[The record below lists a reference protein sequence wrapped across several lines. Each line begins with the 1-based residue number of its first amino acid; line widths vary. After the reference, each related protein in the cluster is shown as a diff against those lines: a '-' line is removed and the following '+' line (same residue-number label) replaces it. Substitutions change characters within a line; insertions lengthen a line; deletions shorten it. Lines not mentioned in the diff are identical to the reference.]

1 MQPTPATRISIDSS
15 TIVRFLGF
23 IILAILFYV
32 LRDVVLTFIASV
44 VIASSIEPFTDKL
57 ERKGVP
63 RLLSVIGIY
72 VSTAIFVVAMFYF
85 LAPPL
90 VDDISNVISRAP
102 EYIDS
107 LQIWGAS
114 NDSVIGGTIYNSL
127 NTETGSM
134 VQIVNNLKQ
143 SVAGIGSGALGFFSG
158 AFGGFMSFI
167 LIIVLSFYFAVQKD
181 GIDSFLR
188 IVTPIKNEEYIIN
201 LWKRSQRKM
210 GRWLQGQFI
219 LGLIVA
225 VLVYLGLTIIGVKSA
240 FLLAILAGFLE
251 IIPLFGPI
259 IASIPAIAIALIDGG
274 LSSSLMVIGL
284 YLIIQ
289 QFENHLIYPLVV
301 KKVVGVPPLLVIV
314 SLVVGAQLAGFLGIL
329 LAVPIIAALMEYTND
344 IEARKKKIH
353 ESMKAVNSL

>member
-1 MQPTPATRISIDSS
+1 MQPIPTTKISIDSG

-23 IILAILFYV
+23 VILVVLIFV

-44 VIASSIEPFTDKL
+44 VIASSIEPFTEKL
-57 ERKGVP
+57 EKRGVP

-72 VSTAIFVVAMFYF
+72 VGTAIFVVSMFYF
-85 LAPPL
+85 FAPPL
-90 VDDISNVISRAP
+90 VDDISNIISRAP

-107 LQIWGAS
+107 LQIWGES
-114 NDSVIGGTIYNSL
+114 GNSVWGGKILSSINSDSI
-127 NTETGSM
+127 SM
-134 VQIVNNLKQ
+134 TQIADQLKQ
-143 SVAGIGSGALGFFSG
+143 SAVGIGSGAFGFFSG
-158 AFGGFMSFI
+158 AFGGLMSFI

-181 GIDSFLR
+181 GIDTFLR
-188 IVTPIKNEEYIIN
+188 IVTPIQKEEYIIN

-219 LGLIVA
+219 LGLIVG

-259 IASIPAIAIALIDGG
+259 IAAIPAIAIALIDGG
-274 LSSSLMVIGL
+274 LSSSIMVIGL
-284 YLIIQ
+284 YLIVQ

-314 SLVVGAQLAGFLGIL
+314 SLVIGAQLAGFLGIL
-329 LAVPIIAALMEYTND
+329 LSVPIIAAIMEYTND
-344 IEARKKKIH
+344 VEARKKKLH
-353 ESMKAVNSL
+353 ENMKAMN